1 MTFLIIS
8 MIDDLLIK
16 ISDAINV
23 PTNKVVVIKSSEIL
37 QSKSKFKL
45 AIKWDIAFSLFPK
58 KFC

>member
-1 MTFLIIS
+1 

-23 PTNKVVVIKSSEIL
+23 PTNKVVVTKSSEIL

-45 AIKWDIAFSLFPK
+45 AIKWDIAFSLFQK